1 MTITATT
8 DIKQKVR
15 ERYGAVAQQNTSCCG
30 DAATVQLQESSCCTD
45 TIADPVTGTGV
56 DIQLVDYSDLNV
68 EVVADADLGLGCGIP
83 TLSADIRPGETVL
96 DLGSGAGIDVF
107 LAAKAVGP
115 QGRVIGVDMTPEM
128 IARARENAQK
138 GGYANVEFR
147 LGELEDM
154 PVDDDSIDVI
164 LSNCVIN
171 LVPDKSNVFAEIH
184 RVLKPGGRF
193 SISDIVTYGDVP
205 EPIRRDIALW
215 TGCIAGAL
223 DQNDYRE
230 LIQSAGFQNVRYEKE
245 QRYDSSWI
253 PDKYRRALG
262 DHVNEMNG
270 DFGIASVTVVG
281 EK

>member
-15 ERYGAVAQQNTSCCG
+15 ERYGAAAEKNTSCCG
-30 DAATVQLQESSCCTD
+30 DAADGQLQESSCCDDTD
-45 TIADPVTGTGV
+45 TGV

-115 QGRVIGVDMTPEM
+115 QGSVIGVDMTPEM
-128 IARARENAQK
+128 VARARENAQK
-138 GGYANVEFR
+138 GGFTNVEFR
-147 LGELEDM
+147 QGELEDM
-154 PVDDDSIDVI
+154 PVDDDAIDVI

-171 LVPDKSNVFAEIH
+171 LVPDKSKVFDEIH

-193 SISDIVTYGDVP
+193 SISDIVTFGDVP
-205 EPIRRDIALW
+205 EAIREDIALW

-223 DQNDYRE
+223 DQDDYRK
-230 LIQSAGFQNVRYEKE
+230 LIQSVGFQNVRYEKE

>member
-1 MTITATT
+1 MTITTAT

-30 DAATVQLQESSCCTD
+30 DATPVQLQESNCCD
-45 TIADPVTGTGV
+45 DADTGV

-115 QGRVIGVDMTPEM
+115 EGRVIGVDMTPEM

-138 GGYANVEFR
+138 GEYTNVEFR
-147 LGELEDM
+147 LGELEAM

-223 DQNDYRE
+223 DQGDYRK
-230 LIQSAGFQNVRYEKE
+230 LIQSAGFQDVRYEKE

>member
-15 ERYGAVAQQNTSCCG
+15 ERYGAAVQQNTSCCD
-30 DAATVQLQESSCCTD
+30 DAADGQLQESNCCD
-45 TIADPVTGTGV
+45 DADTGV

-115 QGRVIGVDMTPEM
+115 QGSVIGVDMTPEM
-128 IARARENAQK
+128 VARARENAQK
-138 GGYANVEFR
+138 GGFTNVEFR
-147 LGELEDM
+147 QGELEDM
-154 PVDDDSIDVI
+154 PVDDDAIDVI

-171 LVPDKSNVFAEIH
+171 LVPDKSKVFDEIH

-193 SISDIVTYGDVP
+193 SISDIVTFGDVP
-205 EPIRRDIALW
+205 EAIREDIALW

-223 DQNDYRE
+223 DQDDYRR
-230 LIQSAGFQNVRYEKE
+230 LIQSVGFQNVRYEKE